1 MSTYSRD
8 EATTLINADS
18 SKVSESPTVPRQ
30 TTHYP
35 TYSPHE
41 AFSLIEGQGILDR
54 DASSK
59 RSHSPLEQDDEEGRI
74 TVKFAGKKKK
84 GNKQR

>member
-8 EATTLINADS
+8 EATRLVNADS
-18 SKVSESPTVPRQ
+18 SKVEAQHPKAKQP
-30 TTHYP
+30 THYP

-41 AFSLIEGQGILDR
+41 AFSLLEGQGILDR
-54 DASSK
+54 DTSSK
-59 RSHSPLEQDDEEGRI
+59 RSHSPLEEEEEERI

>member
-8 EATTLINADS
+8 EATRLVNADS
-18 SKVSESPTVPRQ
+18 SKVEAQHPKAKQP
-30 TTHYP
+30 THYP

-41 AFSLIEGQGILDR
+41 ALSLLEGQGILDR
-54 DASSK
+54 DASSQ
-59 RSHSPLEQDDEEGRI
+59 RSHSPLEEEEERI

-84 GNKQR
+84 GSKKR